1 MRIASRSTPPETL
14 ETTSRSH
21 VFCSILRDAYCWEAE
36 ICAPVYRIETKLADE
51 ASKQSHRANAELSDE
66 LSCLSQSNY
75 GSVCGGGKS
84 DTTVQKYDINVIPGE
99 RPTERK
105 LTGMML
111 QEKKK
116 NTRWIS
122 VVNFTVTL
130 MKNINET

>member
-1 MRIASRSTPPETL
+1 MRKASRSTPPEML

-21 VFCSILRDAYCWEAE
+21 IFCSILHDTYCWEAE
-36 ICAPVYRIETKLADE
+36 ICAPAYRIETKSADE
-51 ASKQSHRANAELSDE
+51 ASKQSHRANADLTDE

-75 GSVCGGGKS
+75 GSICRGKKRK
-84 DTTVQKYDINVIPGE
+84 DRTVQKYDINVIPGG

-116 NTRWIS
+116 KTPDGSPW
-122 VVNFTVTL
+122 
-130 MKNINET
+130 